1 MPRTTPRMSASP
13 RRGGLPR
20 LLLRLR
26 RRQRGQA
33 VVETM
38 FAVTVLV
45 LLMVVMAQ
53 LFFISDLASYVMAAA
68 HYQSTTDIH
77 KLDDKKRFAY
87 KVIAVEKSMEAL
99 PGVEM
104 ALGHFQEGGTPGQY
118 TVKRRLA
125 VFGGAYT
132 GQGENAFYWVL
143 PAFADSLVYG
153 LGSGRRSIDLGVA
166 IAQPIQ

>member
-1 MPRTTPRMSASP
+1 MQRPIS
-13 RRGGLPR
+13 RRRVGPGWAAPWR
-20 LLLRLR
+20 PLR
-26 RRQRGQA
+26 RLGGQQEGQA

-45 LLMVVMAQ
+45 LLLVVMAQ
-53 LFFISDLASYVMAAA
+53 LFFISDLASYVMAAV

-77 KLDDKKRFAY
+77 KLDEKKRFAY
-87 KVIAVEKSMEAL
+87 QVIAVEKSMEAL

-104 ALGHFQEGGTPGQY
+104 ALGHFQQGGTPGQY

-132 GQGENAFYWVL
+132 GQGENAFYWV
-143 PAFADSLVYG
+143 PGAFADSLVYG
-153 LGSGRRSIDLGVA
+153 LGSGRRTLDLGVA